1 MNNQKL
7 VLLQLSAEWCNP
19 CKVLKEKM
27 ESGIDSFDRKDE
39 IEWVSFIYGCA
50 DVLFIVGIC

>member
-50 DVLFIVGIC
+50 DVLLIVGIC

>member
-39 IEWVSFIYGCA
+39 IEWVSI
-50 DVLFIVGIC
+50 I